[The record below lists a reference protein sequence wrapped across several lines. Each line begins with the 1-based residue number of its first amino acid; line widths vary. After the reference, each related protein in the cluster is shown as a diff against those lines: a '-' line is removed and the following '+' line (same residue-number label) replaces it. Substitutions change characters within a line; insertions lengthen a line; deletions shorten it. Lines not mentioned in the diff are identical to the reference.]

1 MGNGSILII
10 SNDEQAGVTVK
21 DKLKLLRSSD
31 TIKQVT
37 YIEAISALN
46 STQPSLIMVYC
57 QSFDSI
63 SIIKEIRTLKYLDK
77 VPIIFIMDKFDEDL
91 LIYAFDNGIDDF
103 ILKTDPDS
111 VILTRI
117 LLTIQK
123 SVLYKQIDMTS
134 DILSAAGIID
144 KETGIYTK
152 EYTPLAFKHFF
163 SKSIEENMEG
173 TVFMCIKPAAIP
185 NQKLNRQAVMQ
196 KLAEVIKKVP
206 RGNDIAA
213 FGKNLTFY
221 LILYNAGEAGA
232 KNVASRMSKMLAD
245 TCKIYASSAE
255 ITASFE
261 EMEPV
266 LLQGIQE
273 QMSSG
278 AEFNF
283 LYDLELSEA
292 AEVMDIHD
300 ENGKNFK
307 DFKKEFYKGF
317 ERIAAPVF
325 YHMQAVSSGM
335 FSKAKINFDITEN
348 ESSFTISQEE
358 AKSSLVITYPSYM
371 KIIADIKNKCGS
383 KPEQARRLTFDF
395 EDFSAEQ
402 LSSMLLDMVKEFE
415 AMLKEYRGESVLP
428 E

>member
-1 MGNGSILII
+1 VKNGSILII
-10 SNDEQAGVTVK
+10 SNDEQVGRTITEKV
-21 DKLKLLRSSD
+21 KLLRGSD
-31 TIKQVT
+31 SIKQVT
-37 YIEAISALN
+37 YIEAISVLN
-46 STQPSLIMVYC
+46 STQPSLIMVYSS
-57 QSFDSI
+57 SFDSVG
-63 SIIKEIRTLKYLDK
+63 IIKEIRTLKYLDK
-77 VPIIFIMDKFDEDL
+77 VPIIFIMDKFDEEL
-91 LIYAFDNGIDDF
+91 LLYAFDNGIDDF
-103 ILKTDPDS
+103 ILKTEPDS

-123 SVLYKQIDMTS
+123 SILYKQIDMTS
-134 DILSAAGIID
+134 EIMSAAGIVD
-144 KETGIYTK
+144 KESGIYTK

-185 NQKLNRQAVMQ
+185 NQKINRQSVLQ
-196 KLAEVIKKVP
+196 KIAEVIKKVP

-221 LILYNAGEAGA
+221 LILYNAGEIGA

-245 TCKIYASSAE
+245 TCRIYANSAE

-292 AEVMDIHD
+292 ADVMDIQD

-325 YHMQAVSSGM
+325 YHMQAVSAGM
-335 FSKAKINFDITEN
+335 FQKAKINFDITEN
-348 ESSFTISQEE
+348 ESSFTILQDDV
-358 AKSSLVITYPSYM
+358 KSSLTITYPSYM
-371 KIIADIKNKCGS
+371 KIIADIKYKSSS
-383 KPEQARRLTFDF
+383 KPEQTKRLVFDF

-402 LSSMLLDMVKEFE
+402 LSSMLLDMVKAFE
-415 AMLKEYRGESVLP
+415 GMLKELRGESGLP